1 MAWKHFVGP
10 RAITSRRRIV
20 ASAVL
25 YGLSLSV
32 RFTSA
37 AGEETEIPSQAVQ
50 STHPVSIIFYKDW
63 PAKPASIDFQG
74 GRLLGSRGC
83 QAAACER
90 PMPMSVMSNCATP

>member
-10 RAITSRRRIV
+10 RAIASRRRVV

-50 STHPVSIIFYKDW
+50 STHPVSTMFYKDW
-63 PAKPASIDFQG
+63 PAKPAPIGFQG

-83 QAAACER
+83 QVACER
-90 PMPMSVMSNCATP
+90 PMRMSVMSNCATP